1 MGGIRPLPLAGGGSY
16 SEPAVF
22 SHFPDFN
29 FFFFGGGGGRR
40 LPQALTQVVT
50 ALFQCIKK
58 KFIGMR
64 PDNFE

>member
-29 FFFFGGGGGRR
+29 FFFFLEGGEWPPFTPGTHPGRDG
-40 LPQALTQVVT
+40 PVS
-50 ALFQCIKK
+50 
-58 KFIGMR
+58 MH
-64 PDNFE
+64 